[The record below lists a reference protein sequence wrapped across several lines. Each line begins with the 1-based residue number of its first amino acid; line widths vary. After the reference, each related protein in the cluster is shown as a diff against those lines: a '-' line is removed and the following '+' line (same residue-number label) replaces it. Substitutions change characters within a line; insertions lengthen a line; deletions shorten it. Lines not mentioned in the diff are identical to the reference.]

1 MDENHALVEAT
12 GVRVAVG
19 FAAEFLPLP
28 HLTLTLWPSMSMPF
42 AQASAARSAESRS
55 LKLMN
60 AHLGLCQSPSLSIP
74 AKTHLDFATC
84 TTDLSL
90 SGFMEGSDLMTTVR
104 NDCSVASAGN
114 DDRNSDI

>member
-12 GVRVAVG
+12 GMEVAAG

-28 HLTLTLWPSMSMPF
+28 HLTPTLWPSMSMPF

-60 AHLGLCQSPSLSIP
+60 AHLEFC
-74 AKTHLDFATC
+74 
-84 TTDLSL
+84 
-90 SGFMEGSDLMTTVR
+90 
-104 NDCSVASAGN
+104 
-114 DDRNSDI
+114 